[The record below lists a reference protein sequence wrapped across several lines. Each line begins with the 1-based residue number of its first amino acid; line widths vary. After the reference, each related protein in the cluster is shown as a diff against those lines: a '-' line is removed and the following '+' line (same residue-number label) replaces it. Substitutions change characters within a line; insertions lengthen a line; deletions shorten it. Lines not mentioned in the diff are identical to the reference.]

1 MCPDG
6 TGSTDSSRIG
16 SPCQPGYFCPEKT
29 PGPLPPTDA
38 GITLPKDC
46 ARNPP
51 ANCRPDLPV
60 ASDQC
65 QVYTLPVA
73 GPGYTL
79 VKGVT
84 LAPPEQGPCPCA
96 LSYQAPP
103 ANDNANGSS
112 TSPIV
117 CLARDLNST
126 SDAQIEYQLT
136 QLLDIGNNP
145 DSRVRVRRVD
155 NDPKQTVKVGD
166 APRTPTKGVTSVWW
180 ITLFRGARENN
191 VTLTGLKVCG
201 VVDIACADENGRLD
215 PTNDKYKWEIESQG
229 VSQGSSFLFADD
241 AIPICCTAECLGPGR
256 DLTYVCGNKPRCFQ
270 FFCTLDYRQY
280 ICPRGT
286 TSNVGAR
293 SIDECFPRWSCL
305 AQDQDVY
312 AKVFGEDKQ
321 SSFVIQDLIVSG
333 TCPVVLGD
341 SIKVF
346 PPMGSNVPK
355 GIPRENFQTFTVTK
369 TSYDPPPLLEV
380 EKYGGTVKYYTGVA
394 AVDSELQARRDGFPQ
409 RRLDALDLES
419 CTIRTAVDTPS
430 SCYAYNH
437 LVPGLASPLSPNVNT
452 SSGGDIVRSNIV
464 VKRLQDLTPICVP
477 PMTTA
482 TVRFNMTGIPGMY
495 FTGAKQ
501 NFKLS
506 FYLTRIIDDHSVFAP
521 PETLLPPNLLIQSTN
536 VSLDQPWE
544 FRVYASGVEP
554 VLFRMTVDIM
564 NSKFDT
570 QKIHDYFRNRAS
582 IHFSPA
588 FRNSVKKAN
597 ESVVSGESNS
607 SSIQASNKAEE
618 VLPSPRQTTGD
629 GMRYSNIAFIFR
641 EFVSPLRDTSANIR
655 PTNLPTNLLRQDNDG
670 GVLSFLAQP
679 PSQSEPGGSTLTA
692 DPTLQAVAD
701 PGSYWRSN
709 KQVFACMKSRTEAL
723 TALKVRNA
731 IHGHN
736 CVVVIAPPSSPPS
749 PLNPPGPPIPL
760 TPATGSSRTHE
771 LI

>member
-1 MCPDG
+1 
-6 TGSTDSSRIG
+6 
-16 SPCQPGYFCPEKT
+16 
-29 PGPLPPTDA
+29 
-38 GITLPKDC
+38 
-46 ARNPP
+46 
-51 ANCRPDLPV
+51 
-60 ASDQC
+60 
-65 QVYTLPVA
+65 
-73 GPGYTL
+73 
-79 VKGVT
+79 
-84 LAPPEQGPCPCA
+84 
-96 LSYQAPP
+96 
-103 ANDNANGSS
+103 
-112 TSPIV
+112 
-117 CLARDLNST
+117 
-126 SDAQIEYQLT
+126 
-136 QLLDIGNNP
+136 
-145 DSRVRVRRVD
+145 
-155 NDPKQTVKVGD
+155 
-166 APRTPTKGVTSVWW
+166 
-180 ITLFRGARENN
+180 
-191 VTLTGLKVCG
+191 
-201 VVDIACADENGRLD
+201 
-215 PTNDKYKWEIESQG
+215 
-229 VSQGSSFLFADD
+229 
-241 AIPICCTAECLGPGR
+241 
-256 DLTYVCGNKPRCFQ
+256 
-270 FFCTLDYRQY
+270 
-280 ICPRGT
+280 
-286 TSNVGAR
+286 
-293 SIDECFPRWSCL
+293 
-305 AQDQDVY
+305 VY